1 MAGSAD
7 HLVRQEQEGWGDR
20 DPQRLR
26 GLEVEDGGFLP
37 NPPHAQHDMRGIRQ
51 KIHNVIL
58 VPLLSKR

>member
-26 GLEVEDGGFLP
+26 GLEVEDGGFCP
-37 NPPHAQHDMRGIRQ
+37 T
-51 KIHNVIL
+51 
-58 VPLLSKR
+58 PLMSCWA